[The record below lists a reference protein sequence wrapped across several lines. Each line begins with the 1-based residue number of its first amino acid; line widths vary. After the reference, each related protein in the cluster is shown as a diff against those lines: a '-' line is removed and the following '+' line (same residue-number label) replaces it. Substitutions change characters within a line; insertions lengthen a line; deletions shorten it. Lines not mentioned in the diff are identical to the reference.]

1 MRPYRTHAAP
11 RRPRWR
17 AAVLPSAIVALTGAW
32 ISGCS
37 VLYSL
42 DTAQCSTSAD
52 CEALGGAF
60 TGLVCVENLC
70 QEPEGCDS
78 NAECIDGPG
87 NGIEPYA
94 CIERSCVSLRT
105 TECPQ
110 LLPLYEG
117 GGLTAL
123 RDDNPVILAG
133 TGLIEDAGEKYDIF
147 LKNYDLALT
156 ELNSTVGGVNQGTRP
171 LVMLGCQATFQSS
184 GNLDAMM
191 TFLTETVRVP
201 AMIPAMSAEDLLHA
215 FTTYG
220 QRTNTFFMSPLES
233 DPALG
238 NIGDSGLV
246 WHVGAGAD
254 SIARAYAPLLTRTL
268 AHLGVNGTVRVA
280 TVVGDN
286 RFMVN
291 MVSAITA
298 SPADHGIVFND
309 MGALANGQAGNYRE
323 FTTQDLTD
331 TVLGLIAFR
340 PHVILSATD
349 RPFLT
354 DIVTGVE
361 SGWGESSGQAKP
373 FYILSPINYNDSVG
387 LNAALNGNATL
398 RTRLVGVNPAA
409 AEDNTNYLRYLT
421 SYESVFDV
429 RDAGY
434 ENFYDA
440 AYYLMYAIG
449 AVATQDTLRT
459 GEAIPSGMRRLI
471 GTTDNPYDVG
481 TADLPN
487 ALAQVASGATIQLD
501 GTMGPPSWNGNGTR
515 NMPGSVYC
523 IDVTNNYRPDVLRYR
538 ETTPND
544 ASSAILEGDFTCF
557 DFGPATP

>member
-1 MRPYRTHAAP
+1 MRPHCTHAAP

-17 AAVLPSAIVALTGAW
+17 AAVLPSAFVALTGAW

-37 VLYSL
+37 VLYGL
-42 DTAQCSTSAD
+42 DTAQCSTNAD
-52 CEALGGAF
+52 CDALGGAF
-60 TGLVCVENLC
+60 VGLACVESLC
-70 QEPEGCDS
+70 QEPEGCAS
-78 NAECIDGPG
+78 NAECIDTVG

-110 LLPLYEG
+110 LLPLYDG
-117 GGLTAL
+117 GGLRAL
-123 RDDNPVILAG
+123 RDDNPVIIAG

-171 LVMLGCQATFQSS
+171 LVMLGCQSTFEMS

-201 AMIPAMSAEDLLHA
+201 AMIPAMSAEDMLHA

-220 QRTNTFFMSPLES
+220 QPTNTFFMSPLES

-254 SIARAYAPLLTRTL
+254 SIARPYAPLLTRTL
-268 AHLGVNGTVRVA
+268 AHLGVTEPVRVA

-286 RFMVN
+286 RFMLN
-291 MVSAITA
+291 MVAAITA
-298 SPADHGIVFND
+298 LPQDHGIVFND

-323 FTTQDLTD
+323 FTTQNVSD
-331 TVLGLIAFR
+331 TVIALRDFK
-340 PHVILSATD
+340 PHVIISATS
-349 RPFLT
+349 RTFLT
-354 DIVTGVE
+354 EIVTGVE
-361 SGWGESSGQAKP
+361 SGWDEASGQAKP
-373 FYILSPINYNDSVG
+373 FYILSPINYNDSIG
-387 LNAALNGNATL
+387 LNTALDGNAEL
-398 RTRLVGVNPAA
+398 RTRLAGVNPAA
-409 AEDNTNYLRYLT
+409 AENAQNYNRYLASYLRQ
-421 SYESVFDV
+421 FDV
-429 RDAGY
+429 QDPGY

-440 AYYLMYAIG
+440 AYYLMYSIG
-449 AVATQDTLRT
+449 AVATTDTLRT

-471 GTTDNPYDVG
+471 GTTNNPYNVG
-481 TADLPN
+481 TTDLPN

-501 GTMGPPSWNGNGTR
+501 GTMGPPSWNANGTR

-523 IDVTNNYRPDVLRYR
+523 IDVTNNYKPDVLRYR
-538 ETTPND
+538 ETTPGE
-544 ASSAILEGDFTCF
+544 AGTATLEGDFTCIPGF
-557 DFGPATP
+557 